1 MDTTSQSALTDGR
14 HVSNGTVLDSIIST
28 IGDLPASPA
37 IVSTVMG
44 LTSDLNSKLVDVS
57 RVLASDQSLTAKVLK
72 LSNSSFYGRPGGVK
86 SLQEAVLILG
96 FFTVR
101 SIVVATSA
109 YGMFKKEDKNGPEA
123 KLWRHSLSTAVA
135 ARQLADAVGHPQS
148 EEVFIAA
155 LMHDIGKLVMIQKLS
170 EKYRQI
176 IAEVEE
182 TAGRFDEI
190 EQAVFGFTHC
200 DVAAVLLEKWSFP
213 PSLIRGIERHHQL
226 PEMDDSPDSL
236 VPHVIHLANYMAKR
250 LQVGFTDYSVD
261 DLACLESA
269 KALSLSEDKIAAIDE
284 QFRERYEA
292 EMGVFE
298 EL

>member
-1 MDTTSQSALTDGR
+1 MDSTSQQALSGGG
-14 HVSNGTVLDSIIST
+14 HVGNGHVLDSIIAT

-57 RVLASDQSLTAKVLK
+57 RVLSSDQSLTAKVLK
-72 LSNSSFYGRPGGVK
+72 LSNSSFYGRSGGVK

-109 YGMFKKEDKNGPEA
+109 YGMFKREDKNGPEA

-135 ARQLADAVGHPQS
+135 ARQLADAVGHPES

-155 LMHDIGKLVMIQKLS
+155 LMHDIGKLVMIQRLS
-170 EKYRQI
+170 EKYRKI
-176 IAEVEE
+176 IAQVEE

-190 EQAVFGFTHC
+190 ELRVFGFTHC

-213 PSLIRGIERHHQL
+213 SSLIRGIELHHNL
-226 PEMDDSPDSL
+226 PEMDDTADTL

-250 LQVGFTDYSVD
+250 LQVGFTDYYVE
-261 DLACLESA
+261 DLANLDSA
-269 KALSLSEDKIAAIDE
+269 QALSLNEDKIAAIDD
-284 QFRERYEA
+284 QFRDRYEA